1 MNPYFP
7 LFESVSNAVASGKRA
22 AFCLLVSTKGSTPQ
36 SPGAAMI
43 VHESMATEG
52 TLGGGCVE
60 AEVRRRA
67 FDLLRQGESRLL
79 EFVLDHDFGWDDGL
93 VCGGR
98 MDIAVVSVTAEA
110 GAAPFRRVLEEGRA
124 HRPATL
130 PLIVRKG
137 DAQTDSAGERV
148 EFRLHTHV
156 PPKLILAGGGHVGL
170 ALSRLAVDLD
180 FRVTVID
187 DRPEY
192 SSPERFP
199 PPMEPIT
206 GDIEQTLRQYPF
218 DDQCYVVI
226 VTRGHRHD
234 KSALAAVIDS
244 PARYIGMI
252 GSKRKIRLIFE
263 DLEASGVARDRIDRV
278 HAPIGVP
285 IGAVTVHEI
294 AVSIAAQLIQE
305 RRATAEAVVEGPF
318 PLPARKEASPFSSR
332 ESS

>member
-1 MNPYFP
+1 MNPYLP
-7 LFESVSNAVASGKRA
+7 LFESLSEVVASGRRA

-43 VHESMATEG
+43 VHESMASEG

-67 FDLLRQGESRLL
+67 FELLRQGESRLL

-98 MDIAVVSVTAEA
+98 MGIAVVSVTSEA
-110 GAAPFRRVLEEGRA
+110 GAEPFRRVLEEGRA

-130 PLIVRKG
+130 PLIVWKG
-137 DAQTDSAGERV
+137 DPESDSPEERV

-156 PPKLILAGGGHVGL
+156 PPRLIIAGGGHVGL
-170 ALSRLAVDLD
+170 ALSRLAADLD

-192 SSPERFP
+192 SGAERFP
-199 PPMEPIT
+199 PPVEPVT
-206 GDIEQTLRQYPF
+206 GDIEQTLRRYPF
-218 DDQCYVVI
+218 DEQCYVVI

-252 GSKRKIRLIFE
+252 GSKRKTRLIFE
-263 DLEASGVARDRIDRV
+263 DLEASGVSREKINRV
-278 HAPIGVP
+278 RAPIGLP

-294 AVSIAAQLIQE
+294 AVSVAAQLIQE
-305 RRATAEAVVEGPF
+305 RRATAEAVVEGPIVS
-318 PLPARKEASPFSSR
+318 PACGDPSVASFKEIP
-332 ESS
+332 